1 MAPRHSKHELF
12 SSWRP
17 ASNHENAWIR
27 KKYFYFTSSLVDY
40 VNKRLFFALDSVI
53 LLPILGRLHDLGK
66 LRPLV
71 PGGTFKKQAYF
82 GLPFQQEHSY
92 IGKLWPQLTL
102 ASFCWDMKQRSLLDP
117 SWKKD
122 PAETCLTPKK
132 RVKIRFQLFNTWT
145 SIQCE
150 TLQARTTPGKQR
162 DTRGRGREWKILTL
176 YHKHF
181 HHNIYLNSKT

>member
-1 MAPRHSKHELF
+1 MIFCFGFSHSPPHPWET
-12 SSWRP
+12 SWSRQTPASRSWR
-17 ASNHENAWIR
+17 NI
-27 KKYFYFTSSLVDY
+27 
-40 VNKRLFFALDSVI
+40 
-53 LLPILGRLHDLGK
+53 
-66 LRPLV
+66 
-71 PGGTFKKQAYF
+71 KKQAYF

-117 SWKKD
+117 SWKED

-132 RVKIRFQLFNTWT
+132 RVKIRFQLFNQWT
-145 SIQCE
+145 HIQCM